1 MEIKERI
8 KLLRQKTG
16 LSQSKFAAR
25 FEIPVRTLQQWEQG
39 QSAPPEY
46 VVRMMSYILLL
57 EQQGVLKGERKLL
70 PPDE

>member
-1 MEIKERI
+1 MMEIKDRI
-8 KLLRQKTG
+8 KELRKETG

-46 VVRMMSYILLL
+46 VVRMMAYILKL
-57 EQQGVLKGERKLL
+57 EEARSTDGE
-70 PPDE
+70 